1 MQQLF
6 ILGSWALDVFSWVGW
21 SFDWGWF
28 DKNVN
33 CPQPIPTDPWIK
45 YEGASILMLS
55 VICCQ
60 AKPATGWMR
69 PKIKF
74 VAWNKMC
81 WQPNV
86 GWKGWIVSAN
96 LVWKKWQTWGQVVKN
111 CVYNRMKLLCA
122 NSHLFMGPAFKPTT
136 AVSCCLTWKLLFT
149 VTSKQ
154 RHKKFIITP
163 YYRLSVYR
171 TQMLMEV
178 SQISPRYLSF
188 TKQALSGHKSH
199 SEQLSKQKSKE
210 QQQQM
215 TKRVPLSEP
224 ATTDRLLEMTDH
236 W

>member
-6 ILGSWALDVFSWVGW
+6 ILGSWASDVFSWVGW
-21 SFDWGWF
+21 SLDWGWF

-33 CPQPIPTDPWIK
+33 CPQPIPTHPWIK

-69 PKIKF
+69 PKIIF
-74 VAWNKMC
+74 VAWKKMC

-163 YYRLSVYR
+163 HYRLSVYR

-199 SEQLSKQKSKE
+199 LEQLSKQKSKE

-224 ATTDRLLEMTDH
+224 TTTDWLLEMTDH

>member
-21 SFDWGWF
+21 SLDWGWF

-33 CPQPIPTDPWIK
+33 CPQPIPTHPWIK

-60 AKPATGWMR
+60 AKPGTGWMR

-149 VTSKQ
+149 VTSAS
-154 RHKKFIITP
+154 
-163 YYRLSVYR
+163 LSNG
-171 TQMLMEV
+171 
-178 SQISPRYLSF
+178 
-188 TKQALSGHKSH
+188 TKSS
-199 SEQLSKQKSKE
+199 S
-210 QQQQM
+210 
-215 TKRVPLSEP
+215 
-224 ATTDRLLEMTDH
+224 
-236 W
+236 